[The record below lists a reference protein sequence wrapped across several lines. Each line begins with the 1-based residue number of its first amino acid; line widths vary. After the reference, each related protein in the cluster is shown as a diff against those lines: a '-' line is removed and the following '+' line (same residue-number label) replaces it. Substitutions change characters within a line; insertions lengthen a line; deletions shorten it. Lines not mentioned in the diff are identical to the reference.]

1 MEIELQNESNVDL
14 SLINDSVEINI
25 DKENQNIDFEEKEIE
40 LEEREFDLELV
51 HNNIEIELG
60 ASSIPVPATNNH
72 ADLYNLEYE
81 NSGHTGFQKEMDS
94 LTNLEIERM
103 WNSI

>member
-1 MEIELQNESNVDL
+1 MEIELQNNNVNL
-14 SLINDSVEINI
+14 SLTNNSTE
-25 DKENQNIDFEEKEIE
+25 IDFSNEDKEIE

-60 ASSIPVPATNNH
+60 ASSISVPATNNH

-103 WNSI
+103 WNSIWTIV

>member
-1 MEIELQNESNVDL
+1 MEIELQNANVNL
-14 SLINDSVEINI
+14 SLTSNGTE
-25 DKENQNIDFEEKEIE
+25 IDFSNEEKEIE

>member
-1 MEIELQNESNVDL
+1 MEIELQSNNVNL
-14 SLINDSVEINI
+14 SLSTNNTE
-25 DKENQNIDFEEKEIE
+25 IDFSNEEKEIE

-51 HNNIEIELG
+51 QNNVDIELG

-72 ADLYNLEYE
+72 ADLYNLAYE
-81 NSGHTGFQKEMDS
+81 SSGHTGFQKEMNA
-94 LTNLEIERM
+94 LTNIEIERM